1 MFKNFKRAGIV
12 AALAVGAMTVA
23 TSAEARDRY
32 RGRGDDT
39 AAIAIG
45 AGIIGLAVGA
55 AIASNNDRGYG
66 GYYGGGGYYGRPR
79 YYYRSYPRGY
89 YYDRYP
95 RRYYRDYRGW
105 DRGYDR
111 NWDRN
116 WDRRRYRGW

>member
-1 MFKNFKRAGIV
+1 MFKHFKPAGIA
-12 AALAVGAMTVA
+12 AALAVGAMAFTT
-23 TSAEARDRY
+23 TSAEARDNY

-39 AAIAIG
+39 AAIAVG

-55 AIASNNDRGYG
+55 AIASSDRGYG
-66 GYYGGGGYYGRPR
+66 GYYGGGYYGRPR

-95 RRYYRDYRGW
+95 RNYYRYDRGHYRGW

-111 NWDRN
+111 RWDRG
-116 WDRRRYRGW
+116 RHRGW